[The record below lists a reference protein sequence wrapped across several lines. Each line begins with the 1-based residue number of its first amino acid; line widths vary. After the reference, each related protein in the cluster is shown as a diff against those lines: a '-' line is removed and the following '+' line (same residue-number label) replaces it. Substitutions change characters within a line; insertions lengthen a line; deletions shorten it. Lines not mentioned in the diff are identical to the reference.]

1 MNEYDLRPSFP
12 PIDEVDIRDDIMFAY
27 VIRKPDICV
36 ELLRVLLPGMPIG
49 HVEYYELNEKGQEV
63 PQRPSANHDA
73 RVETQKAMA
82 EAFSKRGVRLDA
94 YLDDGKTIYNIEMQT
109 TQMAALPQR
118 ARLYQAHLDINQL
131 ERGQHY
137 DELRPSYVIFICTFD
152 PFGQGRYCYSFRN
165 RCEEEP
171 ELALNDGAHKLFF
184 STVGPKGEISDELR
198 EVLAYINN
206 PKTAGAPGARLPLI
220 EKMEQAVGEAK
231 MDDEWRRN
239 YMTYQVHQ
247 RDAEI
252 KGITKGIAIG
262 ETRGIQKGRQL
273 GRQEGRQEGVNQT
286 AWKLLNLGTPE
297 SVITAAT
304 GLTSRELDELRK
316 NPPAMQ

>member
-1 MNEYDLRPSFP
+1 MNEYEPRPSYP

-36 ELLRVLLPGMPIG
+36 ELLRVLLPGMPISR
-49 HVEYYELNEKGQEV
+49 VEYYELNEKGQEA
-63 PQRPSANHDA
+63 PRSAAKKRDA
-73 RVETQKAMA
+73 QVETQKAMA

-109 TQMAALPQR
+109 TQMTALPKR

-131 ERGQHY
+131 ERGQQY

-152 PFGQGRYCYSFRN
+152 PFGRGRYCYSFRN

-184 STVGPKGEISDELR
+184 STVGPKGEISEELR
-198 EVLAYINN
+198 AVLAYIND
-206 PKTAGAPGARLPLI
+206 PKAAGAPGARLPLI

-252 KGITKGIAIG
+252 KGIKIG
-262 ETRGIQKGRQL
+262 EERGEKRGLRKGRQL
-273 GRQEGRQEGVNQT
+273 GRQEGVRLT
-286 AWKLLNLGTPE
+286 AWKLLQLDTPE
-297 SVITAAT
+297 SVVSAAT
-304 GLTSRELDELRK
+304 GLTPCELDELRR
-316 NPPAMQ
+316 NPPVLQ

>member
-1 MNEYDLRPSFP
+1 MNEYEPRPSFP

-63 PQRPSANHDA
+63 PQRPSVNHDA

-165 RCEEEP
+165 RCEEVP
-171 ELALNDGAHKLFF
+171 GLTLNDGAHKLFF
-184 STVGPKGEISDELR
+184 STVGPKGEISE
-198 EVLAYINN
+198 
-206 PKTAGAPGARLPLI
+206 
-220 EKMEQAVGEAK
+220 
-231 MDDEWRRN
+231 
-239 YMTYQVHQ
+239 
-247 RDAEI
+247 
-252 KGITKGIAIG
+252 
-262 ETRGIQKGRQL
+262 
-273 GRQEGRQEGVNQT
+273 
-286 AWKLLNLGTPE
+286 
-297 SVITAAT
+297 
-304 GLTSRELDELRK
+304 
-316 NPPAMQ
+316 